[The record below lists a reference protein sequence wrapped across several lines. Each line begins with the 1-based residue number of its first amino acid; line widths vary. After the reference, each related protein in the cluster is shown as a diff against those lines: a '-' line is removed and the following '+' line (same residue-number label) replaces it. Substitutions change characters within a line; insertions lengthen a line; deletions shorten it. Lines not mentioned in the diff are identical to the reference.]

1 MQGLRVKMFGS
12 LQIVRSGGLRAPES
26 DPDACDDRVHEP
38 CGRPAQALLAY
49 LLLHRGRLHRREV
62 LAGVLWGDVSEER
75 ARGALRTT
83 LWRLRRV
90 IEPAGVPTGQYLV
103 TTSQG
108 EVGFRAGADVW
119 VDIAA
124 FEEAVAKAVAGRPE
138 ALQEEDAAQLELA
151 LRLYE
156 GELLEGFYDDWVL
169 RERER
174 LRALYLQALACLMHR
189 AAARSDLKAAIGHGR
204 RLLAEDPLRESVHR
218 EVMRLCLRDG
228 QRAEALRQFA
238 ECRRILDDE
247 LQVEP
252 MPETLVLYREIIGAT
267 SPASA
272 ARVIPRSRLL
282 DAMNNLQKAFVELRR
297 AQDELN
303 SAIQGVAALTGASD
317 HS

>member
-1 MQGLRVKMFGS
+1 MQGLEVRLFGS
-12 LQIVRSGGLRAPES
+12 LQVRAAGAAP
-26 DPDACDDRVHEP
+26 DGAACDGRVPEP

-62 LAGVLWGDVSEER
+62 LAGVLWGEAPEER

-83 LWRLRRV
+83 LWRLRRA
-90 IEPAGVPTGQYLV
+90 IEPAGVPGRYLV

-108 EVGFRAGADVW
+108 EVGIRLGTDVW
-119 VDIAA
+119 VDVAA
-124 FEEAVAKAVAGRPE
+124 FEAAVAKAVAGRPE
-138 ALQEEDAAQLELA
+138 ALREEDAAQLELA

-174 LRALYLQALACLMHR
+174 LRALYLQALACLMHI
-189 AAARSDLKAAIGHGR
+189 AAARADLKAAIGHGR
-204 RLLAEDPLRESVHR
+204 RILAEDPLRESMHR

-238 ECRRILDDE
+238 ECRRILDHE

-252 MPETLVLYREIIGAT
+252 MPETLALYRELSGAA
-267 SPASA
+267 PASA
-272 ARVIPRSRLL
+272 ARVIPRSRLR
-282 DAMNNLQKAFVELRR
+282 DAMDDLQKAFAELRR
-297 AQDELN
+297 AQDELS
-303 SAIQGVAALTGASD
+303 SAIQGVAALTDASD
-317 HS
+317 QS

>member
-12 LQIVRSGGLRAPES
+12 LQIVRSADVGHP
-26 DPDACDDRVHEP
+26 DPCDEYVQEP
-38 CGRPAQALLAY
+38 CSRRAQALLAY
-49 LLLHRGRLHRREV
+49 LLLHRSRMHRREV
-62 LAGVLWGDVSEER
+62 LAGVLWGEASEER

-83 LWRLRRV
+83 LWRLRRA
-90 IEPAGVPTGQYLV
+90 IEPAGVPTGRYLV

-108 EVGFRAGADVW
+108 EVGVRVGIDVW
-119 VDIAA
+119 VDVAA

-138 ALQEEDAAQLELA
+138 ALQEEHAAQLELS

-174 LRALYLQALACLMHR
+174 LRALYLQALACLMHSAAKR
-189 AAARSDLKAAIGHGR
+189 ADLKAAIDHGR
-204 RLLAEDPLRESVHR
+204 RLLVEDPLRESVHR
-218 EVMRLCLRDG
+218 EVMRLYLRDG

-238 ECRRILDDE
+238 ECRRILDEE

-252 MPETLVLYREIIGAT
+252 MAETLAVYRQVVGSTA
-267 SPASA
+267 PASA
-272 ARVIPRSRLL
+272 ARGIPRSRLL
-282 DAMNNLQKAFVELRR
+282 ETMDNLKKAFVELRR

-303 SAIQGVAALTGASD
+303 GAIQEMAALTDASD
-317 HS
+317 NS

>member
-12 LQIVRSGGLRAPES
+12 LQLVRGADEGLSEG
-26 DPDACDDRVHEP
+26 DPDAGDGRVHEP
-38 CGRPAQALLAY
+38 CGRPAQTLLAY
-49 LLLHRGRLHRREV
+49 LLLHRNRLHRREV
-62 LAGVLWGDVSEER
+62 LAGVLWGEASEER

-83 LWRLRRV
+83 LWRLRRA
-90 IEPAGVPTGQYLV
+90 IEPAGVPTGRYLV

-108 EVGFRAGADVW
+108 EVGIRMSAEVW
-119 VDIAA
+119 VDVAA

-138 ALQEEDAAQLELA
+138 VLQEEDAAQLELA

-174 LRALYLQALACLMHR
+174 LRALYLQALACLMHS
-189 AAARSDLKAAIGHGR
+189 AAARNDLKAAIGHGR
-204 RLLAEDPLRESVHR
+204 RLLLEDPLRESVHR

-238 ECRRILDDE
+238 ECRRILDEE

-252 MPETLVLYREIIGAT
+252 MPETLALYREIIGAIA
-267 SPASA
+267 PAGA
-272 ARVIPRSRLL
+272 AQVISRSRLRE
-282 DAMNNLQKAFVELRR
+282 AMDDLQKAFVELRR
-297 AQDELN
+297 AQDELDR
-303 SAIQGVAALTGASD
+303 AIRGMAALIDASEP
-317 HS
+317 S